1 MVLRGL
7 KLSYTSCNEST
18 TIIHT
23 RRFQI
28 QIEKV
33 SQTCSSF
40 MLFGYALIKNRLRGF
55 ERSFRCCGACKT
67 KEDYKEGYLMVLCG
81 MQTVCLL
88 VTLLL
93 GYTLRVLVTSYQFLW
108 QCTSFTKISSKFQV
122 FKLSEK
128 LIR

>member
-18 TIIHT
+18 TINHI

-33 SQTCSSF
+33 CQTCSSLMF
-40 MLFGYALIKNRLRGF
+40 FGYALIKNRLRGF

-81 MQTVCLL
+81 HANCMSPCNFIVGL
-88 VTLLL
+88 
-93 GYTLRVLVTSYQFLW
+93 Y
-108 QCTSFTKISSKFQV
+108 
-122 FKLSEK
+122 FKGTCDVIPVSMAMHK
-128 LIR
+128 VH